1 MQGKRMAQLADN
13 TSGISRPPTTFEK
26 LCDVFFRSLSYTF
39 AWLTV
44 ALVVFIIYE
53 IAMPARPALQKYGLS
68 FIWRTTWDQ
77 DENVY
82 GILPQIW
89 GTFYSSFLALVL
101 GSILGLAVAIF
112 LSERF
117 LSSAVFQLL
126 KLFGLQYH
134 PFWKKLPEGL
144 EDVHEEPRGVAR
156 GHSQR
161 GLWVVGG
168 VRHHPFDSPG
178 LRLASRQS
186 QGRSAF
192 FHNPRAAAACCRP
205 RSCWP
210 S

>member
-1 MQGKRMAQLADN
+1 M
-13 TSGISRPPTTFEK
+13 
-26 LCDVFFRSLSYTF
+26 SYTF

-77 DENVY
+77 GENVY

-144 EDVHEEPRGVAR
+144 EDVMKNLVELLAAIPSVVYGFWGVFVIIPLIR
-156 GHSQR
+156 PGCDWLHDN
-161 GLWVVGG
+161 LKG
-168 VRHHPFDSPG
+168 VPLPQPS
-178 LRLASRQS
+178 
-186 QGRSAF
+186 
-192 FHNPRAAAACCRP
+192 AAAACCRP